1 MQTVKLNN
9 EVTMPQ
15 LGLGVFQVW
24 DPAETQQTVETAL
37 ELGYRLIDTAA
48 AYHNE
53 TAVGAAL
60 AASKVPREELFVTSK
75 LWVQDMTYAG
85 AQRGV
90 RDSLAKLGLDYL
102 DLYLIH
108 QPIGDVYGA
117 WRALEELYEAGK
129 IRAIGVSNF
138 SPALLAAFTHFNRIK
153 PAVNQIPINVFQ
165 PQTAPVDYLQA
176 NGIQPE
182 AWGPFAE
189 GRHDLFTNEV
199 LTKIGQRYHKTP
211 AQVAIRWLIQ
221 RGVVVIPK
229 STHEQR
235 LQENLEVFDFEL
247 LPADMVAITELE
259 MPQNHVRTAADVE
272 RILQI
277 TVHEDEI

>member
-153 PAVNQIPINVFQ
+153 PAVSQIPINVFQ

-277 TVHEDEI
+277 TVHED

>member
-117 WRALEELYEAGK
+117 WRALEELYEVGK

>member
-85 AQRGV
+85 AQHGV

-277 TVHEDEI
+277 TVHED

>member
-211 AQVAIRWLIQ
+211 AQVVIRWLIQ

-277 TVHEDEI
+277 TVHGD

>member
-9 EVTMPQ
+9 EVIMPQ

-60 AASKVPREELFVTSK
+60 AASASKVPREELFVTSK

-277 TVHEDEI
+277 TVHED

>member
-199 LTKIGQRYHKTP
+199 LTKIGQRYHKTT

-277 TVHEDEI
+277 TVHED

>member
-259 MPQNHVRTAADVE
+259 MPQNHVRTAANVE

-277 TVHEDEI
+277 TVHED

>member
-117 WRALEELYEAGK
+117 WRALEELYEADK

-153 PAVNQIPINVFQ
+153 TAVNQIPINVFQ

-277 TVHEDEI
+277 TVHED

>member
-102 DLYLIH
+102 DLHLIH

>member
-259 MPQNHVRTAADVE
+259 MPQNHLRTAADIE

>member
-272 RILQI
+272 RSLQI
-277 TVHEDEI
+277 TVHED

>member
-75 LWVQDMTYAG
+75 LWIQDMTYAG

-277 TVHEDEI
+277 TVHED

>member
-277 TVHEDEI
+277 TVHED

>member
-53 TAVGAAL
+53 TAVGVAL

-117 WRALEELYEAGK
+117 WRALEELYEVGK

-277 TVHEDEI
+277 TVHED

>member
-259 MPQNHVRTAADVE
+259 MPQNHVRTAADIE

>member
-9 EVTMPQ
+9 EVIMPQ

-60 AASKVPREELFVTSK
+60 VASKVPREELFVTSK

-277 TVHEDEI
+277 TVHED